1 MRVCVRARAF
11 VQTYLCAYLSA
22 SLNVHVK
29 FNCKVCNKLLPSSF
43 GFQVLGLRTYLQP
56 IACCGEEGR
65 RLVLRETRSYYH
77 TVPAADARGDLHV
90 AGILVLGLVR
100 FRTAFARGRLHAR

>member
-1 MRVCVRARAF
+1 MCACVCVCAF
-11 VQTYLCAYLSA
+11 AQTYLCAYLSA
-22 SLNVHVK
+22 SLNVRVK
-29 FNCKVCNKLLPSSF
+29 VSCKVCNNLLPSSF
-43 GFQVLGLRTYLQP
+43 EFQVLGLRTYLQP

-65 RLVLRETRSYYH
+65 RLVLRETISYYH
-77 TVPAADARGDLHV
+77 TFPAADARGDLHV